1 MVQHECVHG
10 KCQTFSGA

>member
-10 KCQTFSGA
+10 KCQTFSEA

>member
-10 KCQTFSGA
+10 KYQTVSEA